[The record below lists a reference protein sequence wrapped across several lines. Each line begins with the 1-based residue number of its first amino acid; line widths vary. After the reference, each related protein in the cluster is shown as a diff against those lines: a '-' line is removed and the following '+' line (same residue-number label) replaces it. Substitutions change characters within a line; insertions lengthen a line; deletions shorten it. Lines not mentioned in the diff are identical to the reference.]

1 MKMLK
6 GVLVAFGVILASIPV
21 PIVHFVAVPVGPFV
35 AGFVGGGIARADEGR
50 IVIFGLIVG
59 GLALIPAAVLLLA
72 TLVMDLDLGLP
83 TGLVVAAAIALVP
96 YTWFGV
102 TVGALISFLL
112 RDKDGKDAGEAPA
125 GQAQ

>member
-1 MKMLK
+1 MLK
-6 GVLVAFGVILASIPV
+6 GVLVAFGIILASIPV
-21 PIVHFVAVPVGPFV
+21 PIVHFLAVPVGPFV

-50 IVIFGLIVG
+50 IVIFGLIVA
-59 GLALIPAAVLLLA
+59 GLALIPAAVLLVA
-72 TLVMDLDLGLP
+72 TLVLNVHLGLP

-112 RDKDGKDAGEAPA
+112 REKERNDAENVGTS
-125 GQAQ
+125 QS

>member
-1 MKMLK
+1 MLK
-6 GVLVAFGVILASIPV
+6 GVLVAFGIILASIPV
-21 PIVHFVAVPVGPFV
+21 PIVHFLAVPVGPFV

-50 IVIFGLIVG
+50 IVIFGLIVA
-59 GLALIPAAVLLLA
+59 GLALIPAAVLLVA
-72 TLVMDLDLGLP
+72 TLVLDVHLGLP

-112 RDKDGKDAGEAPA
+112 REKERNDAENVGTS
-125 GQAQ
+125 QS

>member
-1 MKMLK
+1 MLK
-6 GVLVAFGVILASIPV
+6 GVLVAFGIILASIPV
-21 PIVHFVAVPVGPFV
+21 PIVHFLAVPVGPFV

-50 IVIFGLIVG
+50 IVIFGLIVA
-59 GLALIPAAVLLLA
+59 GLALIPAAVLLVA
-72 TLVMDLDLGLP
+72 TLVLDVHLGLP

-112 RDKDGKDAGEAPA
+112 REKERDDAENVGTS
-125 GQAQ
+125 QS